1 MGFGRQVE
9 EKYLL
14 MVSAVRT
21 EAWSGGKLLLD
32 AAVDAGGEMQLNVEP
47 GIKYHNARLL
57 LNKQYAILITDAD
70 VG

>member
-1 MGFGRQVE
+1 
-9 EKYLL
+9 
-14 MVSAVRT
+14 MVSAVGT

-57 LNKQYAILITDAD
+57 LNKQYAIMITDAD